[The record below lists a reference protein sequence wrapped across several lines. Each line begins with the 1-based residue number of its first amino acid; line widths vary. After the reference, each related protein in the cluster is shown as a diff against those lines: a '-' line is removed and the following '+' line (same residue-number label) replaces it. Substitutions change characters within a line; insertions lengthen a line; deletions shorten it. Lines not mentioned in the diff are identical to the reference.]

1 MKEFINI
8 ETPESYEALNLL
20 QEPYILYFTTPTC
33 NVCKSIS
40 PKLLKLIEPYPIQAY
55 KIDVSV
61 LGNIPAQ
68 RLIFSIPT
76 IIVMMDQKEIARE
89 VRFIQFENLER
100 LCALACE
107 V

>member
-8 ETPESYEALNLL
+8 ETNEAYEELNQL

-40 PKLLKLIEPYPIQAY
+40 PKLLKMIESYPIQAY
-55 KIDVSV
+55 KIDVTKLEDIS
-61 LGNIPAQ
+61 AQ
-68 RLIFSIPT
+68 RLVFSIPT
-76 IIVMMDQKEIARE
+76 IIVMMNQKEVARE

-100 LCALACE
+100 LCTLACE

>member
-8 ETPESYEALNLL
+8 ETKESYEALNQLI
-20 QEPYILYFTTPTC
+20 EPYILYFTTPSC

-40 PKLLKLIEPYPIQAY
+40 PKLLKMIEQYPIQAY
-55 KIDVSV
+55 KVDISNFED
-61 LGNIPAQ
+61 IPAQ

-76 IIVMMDQKEIARE
+76 IIVMMDQKEVARE

-100 LCALACE
+100 LCSLACE
-107 V
+107 A

>member
-8 ETPESYEALNLL
+8 ETKESYEALSLL

-33 NVCKSIS
+33 SVCKSIS
-40 PKLLKLIEPYPIQAY
+40 PKLLKMIEPYPIQAY
-55 KIDVSV
+55 KIDASQ
-61 LGNIPAQ
+61 LEDIPAQ
-68 RLIFSIPT
+68 RLVFSIPT
-76 IIVMMDQKEIARE
+76 ILVMMDQKEIARE